1 MKRGLLLI
9 GMAFAM
15 VLAIAV
21 ANRMSADA
29 MAVVIGVACGVLA
42 SVPTSLLIVW
52 ALGRRGQTP
61 ITADQP
67 RQFGM
72 GQYPPI
78 VVVNP
83 GSSYG
88 LPGHNRPAWGAPAS
102 YPGVDELPLPAGPR
116 TFKVVGQEE
125 TPY

>member
-1 MKRGLLLI
+1 MKRALLLI

-15 VLAIAV
+15 ALAITV
-21 ANRMSADA
+21 ANRMNADT

-42 SVPTSLLIVW
+42 SIPTSLLIVW
-52 ALGRRGQTP
+52 ALGRRGQAP
-61 ITADQP
+61 IGNDRP
-67 RQFGM
+67 GQFGM

-88 LPGHNRPAWGAPAS
+88 TSGHNRPAWGAPAS
-102 YPGVDELPLPAGPR
+102 FPSIDELPLPAGPR
-116 TFKVVGQEE
+116 TFRVVGQEE
-125 TPY
+125 TTY